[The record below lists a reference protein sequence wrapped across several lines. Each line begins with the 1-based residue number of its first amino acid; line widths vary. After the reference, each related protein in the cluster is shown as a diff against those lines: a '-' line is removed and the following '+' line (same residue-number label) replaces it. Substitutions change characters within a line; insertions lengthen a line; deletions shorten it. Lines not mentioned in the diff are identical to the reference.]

1 MLTFIPDSY
10 MLINCENKVTFGSCG
25 YSKEMIERG
34 WVGTSC
40 SELAYFDSL
49 EELYKAEVVD
59 GICLKE
65 D

>member
-1 MLTFIPDSY
+1 
-10 MLINCENKVTFGSCG
+10 
-25 YSKEMIERG
+25 MIERG

-65 D
+65 N